1 MGDLTTNFSRVEM
14 KCRCG
19 KCDGIA
25 DMAMEFMAKLQAAR
39 STADRAFMITS
50 GYRCPQHPE
59 SVKRPTSSHT
69 IGRAA
74 DIATADSRSRHV
86 VVRALLRSGFTRIGI
101 GKDFIHV
108 DDDPDKATHV
118 IWDYYEAL

>member
-25 DMAMEFMAKLQAAR
+25 DMVMEFINKLQAAR
-39 STADRAFMITS
+39 SMADRAFMITS

-59 SVKRPTSSHT
+59 SIKRPTSSHT

-74 DIATADSRSRHV
+74 DIATADSRTRHV
-86 VVRALLRSGFTRIGI
+86 VVRALMRSGLTRIGI
-101 GKDFIHV
+101 GKDFVHV
-108 DDDPDKATHV
+108 DDDPDKPPDV
-118 IWDYYEAL
+118 IWDYY